1 MVKLFFHSMLWHCWL
16 GDRKGCLW
24 KNLLLDCCWWRF
36 DWSFAHLNSSSI
48 TAISIILGSNKIQN
62 GEILVPS
69 NLGSPGKMT
78 DLMERELVVKL
89 VGCEICRKDR
99 HSNYIRQLFP
109 TSTPL
114 GRIKL
119 KVFGNS
125 GVGKS
130 TLIESL
136 KCGYFG
142 NLLRKA
148 GITSSSTNMLSLP
161 QKGGTGMLWYVLC

>member
-1 MVKLFFHSMLWHCWL
+1 MNRPFCAINGIHKVMVVIF
-16 GDRKGCLW
+16 
-24 KNLLLDCCWWRF
+24 
-36 DWSFAHLNSSSI
+36 
-48 TAISIILGSNKIQN
+48 
-62 GEILVPS
+62 V
-69 NLGSPGKMT
+69 
-78 DLMERELVVKL
+78 
-89 VGCEICRKDR
+89 CRKDR
-99 HSNYIRQLFP
+99 HSAYIRQLYP

-114 GRIKL
+114 NRIKL

-148 GITSSSTNMLSLP
+148 GITSSTNMSSTP
-161 QKGGTGMLWYVLC
+161 QKGGNGMWNIVAATNNVK

>member
-1 MVKLFFHSMLWHCWL
+1 MDIEAFKEFKLQLASCCYCLSMAVLIVI
-16 GDRKGCLW
+16 CL
-24 KNLLLDCCWWRF
+24 
-36 DWSFAHLNSSSI
+36 
-48 TAISIILGSNKIQN
+48 
-62 GEILVPS
+62 
-69 NLGSPGKMT
+69 
-78 DLMERELVVKL
+78 
-89 VGCEICRKDR
+89 KDR
-99 HSNYIRQLFP
+99 HSAYIRQLFP

-136 KCGYFG
+136 KCGYFS

-148 GITSSSTNMLSLP
+148 GITSSPTNMSAVPL
-161 QKGGTGMLWYVLC
+161 KGGSGMEKLRIFMTSI